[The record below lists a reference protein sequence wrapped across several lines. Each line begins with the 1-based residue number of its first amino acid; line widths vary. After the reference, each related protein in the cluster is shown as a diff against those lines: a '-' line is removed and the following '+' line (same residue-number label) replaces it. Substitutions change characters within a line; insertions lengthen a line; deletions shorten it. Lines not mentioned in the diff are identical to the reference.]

1 MREIMWSKN
10 PYHSMNRQSKMLFF
24 LLAMVF
30 SACAKHNDFR
40 DKLDTAEALMYEY
53 PDSAYEML
61 RDMNGIAKNVPSSL
75 QMKHLLLLGNAQ
87 NKADI
92 PFTTDSIG
100 KVLAEYYRNHGT
112 ANERMLAHYVQG
124 CAYRDM
130 MDWPSAVRCFNDA
143 IAAADTTTADCDF
156 RQLSIT
162 FGQLAF
168 LCENQYLL
176 EEALQAYRNAERYA
190 RDTFAKLN
198 YKTYISDVLFKKGD
212 IQQGLELIDSI
223 ISTYQAQGDY
233 KSVAVAKG
241 KCIKWYAR
249 QNDFVKAVEA
259 MEDYEHHSGFFLPNG
274 DIEPG
279 REEYYNIKGV
289 FYEEKGVPDSAEY
302 YFRKLQRMGTTV
314 NSQYLSSLGLTRL
327 YCSRHIT
334 DSIAKYA
341 WHTFLCYDSLYNH
354 EVAQNLQEAQAKYNY
369 ERHREIAHK
378 KEIEAKETQIRLRNI
393 IIVGTILL
401 SMAIIAIMVYRRR
414 LHTRTV
420 NFEHKIHL
428 QQTHHAAVIETLK
441 NEIEEKTQ
449 SISILNNKL
458 DENTVNRQESEKMA
472 QTISILKQQ
481 IQKHKRDIELLVH
494 SQQSSKL
501 HEESVIVNFINKVKL
516 GKERPNREEW
526 QRVCILVESHHPDML
541 KIKNNKDISTQEYRI
556 CILIKLGL
564 KVSDIVFVEEITNSN
579 LTNIRSRML
588 KKIFGVKGG
597 AKDFDRYMS
606 GI

>member
-1 MREIMWSKN
+1 
-10 PYHSMNRQSKMLFF
+10 MNRQSKMLFF

-30 SACAKHNDFR
+30 SACAKHNDFKE
-40 DKLDTAEALMYEY
+40 KLDTAENLMYEY
-53 PDSAYEML
+53 PDSAYDML
-61 RDMNGIAKNVPSSL
+61 RDMNSMAKDVPSYL
-75 QMKHLLLLGNAQ
+75 QMRHLLLLGNAQ

-100 KVLAEYYRNHGT
+100 KVLAQYYRNHGT
-112 ANERMLAHYVQG
+112 ANERMLAYYVQG

-130 MDWPSAVRCFNDA
+130 KDWPSAVRCFNDA

-156 RQLSIT
+156 RQLSIVY
-162 FGQLAF
+162 GQLANLF
-168 LCENQYLL
+168 ENQYLL

-190 RDTFAKLN
+190 WDTFAVLN
-198 YKTYISDVLFKKGD
+198 IRTHMSDVLVRK
-212 IQQGLELIDSI
+212 ESI
-223 ISTYQAQGDY
+223 AEGIKLREDVVSAYQALGDY
-233 KSVAVAKG
+233 RSAAISEC

-249 QNDFVKAVEA
+249 QGDFSKAAEA
-259 MEDYEHHSGFFLPNG
+259 VEDYEHHSGFFLPNG

-279 REEYYNIKGV
+279 REDYYFIKATY
-289 FYEEKGVPDSAEY
+289 YEEKGKLDSAEHY
-302 YFRKLQRMGTTV
+302 YRKLLRFGTTV

-327 YCSRHIT
+327 YRSRHIT

-341 WHTFLCYDSLYNH
+341 WYTFLCYDSLYNH
-354 EVAQNLQEAQAKYNY
+354 DVAQNLQEAQAKYNY
-369 ERHREIAHK
+369 ERHREVAHK
-378 KEIEAKETQIRLRNI
+378 KEIEAKEAQIRLRNI
-393 IIVGTILL
+393 IIIGTILL
-401 SMAIIAIMVYRRR
+401 SMAVIAIMIYRRR

-428 QQTHHAAVIETLK
+428 QQTHHAAVIETLN
-441 NEIEEKTQ
+441 NEIDEKTQ
-449 SISILNNKL
+449 FISELKNKL
-458 DENTVNRQESEKMA
+458 DENTVNQQENEKMA
-472 QTISILKQQ
+472 QTISVLKQQ

-494 SQQSSKL
+494 SQQSSQL
-501 HEESVIVNFINKVKL
+501 HEEPVIVNFINTVKL
-516 GKERPNREEW
+516 GKERPNKEEW
-526 QRVCILVESHHPDML
+526 QRICFLVESHHPDML

-556 CILIKLGL
+556 CVLIKLGL
-564 KVSDIVFVEEITNSN
+564 KVSDIIFVEEITNSN